1 MDQDK
6 HDYRKPYRCRRC
18 HGQTGN
24 KGKVCH
30 RCIDGLPPKDE
41 TPRRVFKEPVFELVV
56 KE

>member
-1 MDQDK
+1 MEKRDDRC
-6 HDYRKPYRCRRC
+6 RKPFKCEQC
-18 HGQTGN
+18 HERTGN